1 MLDGDNFSLIN
12 LEGAS
17 DVGIKLLDMIEKAVG
32 WIIIPKGTKADF
44 KEGLTVYKES
54 IMNDDT
60 LNGIEKGARI
70 SSAKKEFKQYIN
82 QGKIISYA
90 SKDIRENAGMNIE
103 DDWLMY
109 FFEYAKNITNDDVQ
123 KIWGKILAEK
133 CNGDKSI
140 SRRLINTL
148 SLLDTESA
156 LAFGK
161 LCSIT
166 FMCRPTELFSSEVGG
181 IRASGY
187 TSKYIPLVL
196 SSKYHLKYISID
208 GENLNQFIPRYF
220 QCVPKGEYLA
230 MLDVLGL
237 IERCDP
243 DICFEY
249 EYIGHPTIIFDD
261 ESYTLL
267 KNPNYYP
274 RFNQDIYDGYDRC
287 DEYRRFKEQKY
298 REGRTIKLGFIKYT
312 ILGEELCSIL
322 EPQYCLDFDRV
333 ISRYLRSQ
341 GFELQK
347 V

>member
-1 MLDGDNFSLIN
+1 MSDWNKFSLIN
-12 LEGAS
+12 LDGAS
-17 DVGIKLLDMIEKAVG
+17 DVVIKLLDMIEKTVG
-32 WIIIPKGTKADF
+32 WTIIPKGTNADF
-44 KEGLTVYKES
+44 KEGLAVYKES

-60 LNGIEKGARI
+60 LNGIEKGAKI
-70 SSAKKEFKQYIN
+70 SSAKKELKQYIN

-90 SKDIRENAGMNIE
+90 SKDIRKDAGMNLE

-133 CNGDKSI
+133 CNGGKSI
-140 SRRLINTL
+140 SRRLINAL
-148 SLLDTESA
+148 SLLDAESA

-166 FMCRPTELFSSEVGG
+166 FMCKPTELFSSEVSG

-196 SSKYHLKYISID
+196 SSKFHLEYISID

-237 IERCDP
+237 IERCDS

-249 EYIGHPTIIFDD
+249 EYMGHPTIVFDD
-261 ESYTLL
+261 ESYMLL
-267 KNPNYYP
+267 KNPNYHP
-274 RFNQDIYDGYDRC
+274 RFERDEYDD
-287 DEYRRFKEQKY
+287 YRRFNEQKY
-298 REGRTIKLGFIKYT
+298 REGRTIKLGFVKYT
-312 ILGEELCSIL
+312 ILGEELCNIL
-322 EPQYCLDFDRV
+322 EPQYCLDFERV
-333 ISRYLRSQ
+333 ISRYLSSQ
-341 GFELQK
+341 GFNLQK
-347 V
+347 VHS